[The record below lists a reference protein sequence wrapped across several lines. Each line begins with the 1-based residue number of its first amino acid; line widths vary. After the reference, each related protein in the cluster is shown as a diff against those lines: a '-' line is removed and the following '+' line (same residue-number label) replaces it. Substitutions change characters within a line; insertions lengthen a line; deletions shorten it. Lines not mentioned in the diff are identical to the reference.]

1 MIGICLLGRFWM
13 FYGAAVYKLGCKRL
27 IDSNGFSYSIGVSGE
42 ESAIKEQKANQI
54 KTFRAYGFE
63 RLLPE
68 HLPPVW
74 ICIHHP
80 VPFPLAGQTH
90 AYYNPPKLS

>member
-1 MIGICLLGRFWM
+1 M
-13 FYGAAVYKLGCKRL
+13 FYSAAVYKLGCKRL

-63 RLLPE
+63 RLLPYAFIIRY
-68 HLPPVW
+68 LSLW
-74 ICIHHP
+74 QGK
-80 VPFPLAGQTH
+80 LTH
-90 AYYNPPKLS
+90 IIILLNCHEVQRHE